1 MAKKTDR
8 NPRGAGRKTKPDE
21 EKTISFTVA
30 ARRPVV
36 EAITALARKQ
46 GLTRGLYVQRLLDAE
61 AAKHGDNGKQG
72 RLLGEL
78 YAVALEIATAAR
90 GDVAKVE
97 ALQNAAID
105 QPAATFPVI
114 LDFCAFELPRVT
126 LANGRERLKSRV
138 ADLTVALGF
147 KFPETLT
154 EAERAAFETAVEKNL
169 GISTNNTDKS
179 VRKRI

>member
-8 NPRGAGRKTKPDE
+8 NPRGAGRKTKPDA

-46 GLTRGLYVQRLLDAE
+46 GLTRGLYIQRLLDAE
-61 AAKHGDNGKQG
+61 AAKYSDDGKQG

-78 YAVALEIATAAR
+78 YAVALEVAKAAR
-90 GDVAKVE
+90 GDVAKIE
-97 ALQNAAID
+97 SFRNAAID
-105 QPAATFPVI
+105 RPTATFPAI
-114 LDFCAFELPRVT
+114 LDFCALELPRVT
-126 LANGRERLKSRV
+126 LAKGRDALKSRV

-154 EAERAAFETAVEKNL
+154 VDEREAFEVAVEKY
-169 GISTNNTDKS
+169 IQ
-179 VRKRI
+179 KREKKQ

>member
-1 MAKKTDR
+1 MAKKTDK
-8 NPRGAGRKTKPDE
+8 NPRGAGRRTKPDA

-61 AAKHGDNGKQG
+61 AAKYSDGGKHG

-78 YAVALEIATAAR
+78 YAVALDVARAAR
-90 GDVAKVE
+90 GDVATIE
-97 ALQNAAID
+97 TLRSAAID
-105 QPAATFPVI
+105 RPAATFPAI
-114 LDFCAFELPRVT
+114 LDFCALELHRVT
-126 LANGRERLKSRV
+126 LAKGREVLKSRI

-147 KFPETLT
+147 KFPEMLT
-154 EAERAAFETAVEKNL
+154 DDERAAFEAAVGKYFEINV
-169 GISTNNTDKS
+169 NNTGKS
-179 VRKRI
+179 V

>member
-8 NPRGAGRKTKPDE
+8 NPRGAGRKTKPDA

-61 AAKHGDNGKQG
+61 AAKYSDDGKQG

-78 YAVALEIATAAR
+78 YAVALEIAKAAR
-90 GDVAKVE
+90 GDVAKIE
-97 ALQNAAID
+97 LFRSAAID
-105 QPAATFPVI
+105 RPAATFPAI
-114 LDFCAFELPRVT
+114 LDFCALELPRVT
-126 LANGRERLKSRV
+126 LAKGRETLKSRV

-154 EAERAAFETAVEKNL
+154 DDEREAFETAAEKYRQKKEKNQ
-169 GISTNNTDKS
+169 
-179 VRKRI
+179 